1 MAALRAGLPVKNH
14 TFSACDARARR
25 SWRGYRGG
33 LCHVSLPPNFSD
45 PISSFAA
52 IQRLLKICGKM
63 PPLRENTNN
72 FVIYPLK
79 ATKLKS

>member
-33 LCHVSLPPNFSD
+33 LCHVSLPPNFFGSD
-45 PISSFAA
+45 QQFRRYTKA
-52 IQRLLKICGKM
+52 I
-63 PPLRENTNN
+63 ENLWENAPTERK
-72 FVIYPLK
+72 Y
-79 ATKLKS
+79 